1 MRIHSISLI
10 VGLALGCG
18 SSEPNPPQADSAGGG
33 SRTGAVKPGP
43 AADTPVTLQPQQPRK
58 PAANPVAGDT
68 PVEHVTG
75 RVSRAAAALGT
86 KSYEPS
92 EPEKPFF
99 TRLAA
104 DEVATGGL
112 AGDYDINTKDGKYV
126 GWFGIVR
133 QVQEDPAAGKTI
145 LTVEHKYFDGLTDV
159 HILALSFNGSGDFRA
174 ALHGV
179 GHGIEALTLVKVYGT
194 VSKADSEELADIDA
208 EFVRNWHWGA
218 FTFLM
223 ASGTQRGSE
232 QWRKLN
238 QVDLDDIYDPEPD
251 DQYYEL
257 RLGTRNAP

>member
-1 MRIHSISLI
+1 MRSLSFSLI

-18 SSEPNPPQADSAGGG
+18 SSEPNPPQPTSPGGG
-33 SRTGAVKPGP
+33 ARAGAVKPSP
-43 AADTPVTLQPQQPRK
+43 AADTPVTPQQPRE
-58 PAANPVAGDT
+58 PDANAVARDT
-68 PVEHVTG
+68 PVEHVTE
-75 RVSRAAAALGT
+75 RIPRADGALGT

-92 EPEKPFF
+92 EQEKPFF

-104 DEVATGGL
+104 DELATGGL
-112 AGDYDINTKDGKYV
+112 TGDYDINTKDGKYV

-133 QVQEDPAAGKTI
+133 EVQEDPAAEKTT

-194 VSKADSEELADIDA
+194 VSKADSEELPGID
-208 EFVRNWHWGA
+208 
-218 FTFLM
+218 
-223 ASGTQRGSE
+223 
-232 QWRKLN
+232 

-257 RLGTRNAP
+257 RLGTRNKP